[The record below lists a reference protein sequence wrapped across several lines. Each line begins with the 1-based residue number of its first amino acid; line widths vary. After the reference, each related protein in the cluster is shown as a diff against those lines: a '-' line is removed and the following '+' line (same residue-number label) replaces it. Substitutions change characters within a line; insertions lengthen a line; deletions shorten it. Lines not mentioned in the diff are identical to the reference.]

1 MQQSKIEK
9 IYEAIVNGQPLT
21 IQALTQIDLTSEDIR
36 NLVEQKI
43 LKQITPNKFELSS
56 IRNLYNYGVKLLLLR
71 DFKYAYQCFL
81 KCFELDNLNRD
92 YCLQVMLCELRLG
105 KIAQAFEHFPHL
117 EQISEEKDIYD
128 NNLYLYLFNLLTKC
142 PEEYVER
149 VKDMDYDSYLF
160 PADIRVPF
168 KEEQNNIRQSITKN
182 KVKNALRIQNNII
195 ASKPRYSVSDEVLK
209 ELIIRL
215 INLESRFKSQIL
227 EFAKNKDYHR
237 IISFLYTKS
246 RKRYLTNVETFIR
259 LICESIINI
268 SENRVVP
275 PTMVDNTDEI
285 YIAITGNNFE
295 LALTL
300 EKMRL
305 KHYEQNPNESVVYI
319 LLTQIN
325 ELIYELEQ
333 LNLELKEQTKT
344 FVKM

>member
-1 MQQSKIEK
+1 
-9 IYEAIVNGQPLT
+9 
-21 IQALTQIDLTSEDIR
+21 
-36 NLVEQKI
+36 
-43 LKQITPNKFELSS
+43 
-56 IRNLYNYGVKLLLLR
+56 
-71 DFKYAYQCFL
+71 
-81 KCFELDNLNRD
+81 
-92 YCLQVMLCELRLG
+92 
-105 KIAQAFEHFPHL
+105 
-117 EQISEEKDIYD
+117 
-128 NNLYLYLFNLLTKC
+128 LYLYLFNLLTKC